1 MLRLFFFAVSTLIAS
16 AIFPAADVAYAQGY
30 PNRTIRIVTTDTGNV
45 NDFFAR
51 AIAQGLTARMGQQV
65 IVENRGGANGLN
77 VINRVTTAQ
86 PDGYTLMILG
96 TNVWLYPLL
105 DDKAPWDPFRDFSPI
120 SIIGR
125 NSAMIIVPA
134 SLPVKTIKELIALAK
149 AKPGTLN
156 YAATDDGAPSH
167 LGAELFNS
175 MAGVNIV
182 RVTYKGGG
190 AALTGVVS
198 GESHV
203 MVSGIQAALPL
214 VKAGRLTALG
224 VTAATVMA
232 PNLPL
237 VADTLPGYQ
246 WITHTI
252 MMTAPKTP
260 ATLVNRLNTEIVGVL
275 TSTEVRDKFLAAGTE
290 PASSTPDDLTAM
302 MKSEMAKMSKVIKA
316 ANIQHNR

>member
-1 MLRLFFFAVSTLIAS
+1 MLNSLFFIAS
-16 AIFPAADVAYAQGY
+16 ALVASAIVPVTGMARAQDY
-30 PNRTIRIVTTDTGNV
+30 PNRPIRIVTTDTGNV

-51 AIAQGLTARMGQQV
+51 AIAQGLAARMGQQV

-77 VINRVTTAQ
+77 VINRVSTAQ
-86 PDGYTLMILG
+86 PDGYTLMIIG
-96 TNVWLYPLL
+96 TNVWLYPVLN
-105 DDKAPWDPFRDFSPI
+105 DKAPWDPFRDFSPL
-120 SIIGR
+120 SIIGK
-125 NSAMIIVPA
+125 NSAMIVVPA
-134 SLPVKTIKELIALAK
+134 SLPVKTVKELIALAK

-167 LGAELFNS
+167 LAAELFNS
-175 MAGVNIV
+175 MAGVDIV
-182 RVTYKGGG
+182 RITYKGGG
-190 AALTGVVS
+190 QALTGVVA

-224 VTAATVMA
+224 VTAPTVMA

-252 MMTAPKTP
+252 MMTAPQTP
-260 ATLVNRLNTEIVGVL
+260 AALVNRLNAQVVGVL
-275 TSTEVRDKFLAAGTE
+275 TSAEVRDKFLAAGTE
-290 PASSTPDDLTAM
+290 PASSTPAELTAM

-316 ANIQHNR
+316 ANIRHSR